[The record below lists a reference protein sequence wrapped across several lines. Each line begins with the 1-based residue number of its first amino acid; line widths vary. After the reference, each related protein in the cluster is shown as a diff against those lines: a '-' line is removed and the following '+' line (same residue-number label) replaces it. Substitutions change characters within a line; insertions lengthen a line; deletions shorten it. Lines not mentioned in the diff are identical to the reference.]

1 MKAWVMVVFAT
12 LGSTAAPAFAE
23 SGPGE
28 RCRLR
33 VGHERPPGCA
43 LQKPRAIQPSTP
55 QKPAKPAAAAS
66 RPPDEAWME
75 MLRYP
80 KNWASQK
87 QSTRLLMRELTR
99 LERLLAVGMLRGQV
113 LRPVPPAAHEL
124 PVVEPVLDQ
133 VARDREQDRR
143 LGAGR
148 RGQPEIRVGGG
159 VREARVED
167 DHLRTVSLRLDHP
180 LSVGIEVVAGLEV
193 RADEQDDL
201 RVRAEEIAVDGVLC
215 LTNDCVP

>member
-23 SGPGE
+23 SGPSE

-33 VGHERPPGCA
+33 VGHERPAGCA
-43 LQKPRAIQPSTP
+43 VQEPRATQPSTP
-55 QKPAKPAAAAS
+55 QKPAKPQATAR

-99 LERLLAVGMLRGQV
+99 LERLLAVTPKRSPERAQIM
-113 LRPVPPAAHEL
+113 
-124 PVVEPVLDQ
+124 
-133 VARDREQDRR
+133 RR
-143 LGAGR
+143 LADGYAELE
-148 RGQPEIRVGGG
+148 QL
-159 VREARVED
+159 AAVE
-167 DHLRTVSLRLDHP
+167 RM
-180 LSVGIEVVAGLEV
+180 
-193 RADEQDDL
+193 
-201 RVRAEEIAVDGVLC
+201 RAELNLARAKSAAA
-215 LTNDCVP
+215 PP